1 MRWFRLRRSGLIRP
15 FESIEET
22 AGRLVGVQSQLAPAA
37 QIAIWNRTQGV
48 SASGIEAARIEKRSL
63 VRFWGQR
70 NTMHTYR
77 AEDWP
82 LVQSALADRASFI
95 TRKLKTPADLRSL
108 RALTKRLTVRLE
120 KGQALGYAD
129 AKSKALEASYPPQAV
144 AYAAFML
151 LVREGVVCHG
161 PDRAGR
167 STFVHRESWM
177 PGLSWRPPKSP
188 EAGAELARRYLAA
201 YGPAE
206 ARDLAF
212 WLGGNL
218 SQAKEWIQLAR
229 EDCVEV
235 EIAGRSHWMLRADR
249 PALGAQPPAPSRWPV
264 HLLYRF
270 DPLLLATKDKSW
282 LIEEQHYK
290 RVWRAAAHVEP
301 VLLVRGRIAGT
312 WRYDRKAKGVRIRI
326 VAFEPPSRATVRAAR
341 SRAEELA
348 KGLESSLESFEVT
361 T

>member
-1 MRWFRLRRSGLIRP
+1 MRWFRLRRSGLARP

-37 QIAIWNRTQGV
+37 QIAIWNRTRGV
-48 SASGIEAARIEKRSL
+48 TAAEIEAARIEERSL

-95 TRKLKTPADLRSL
+95 TRKLNTPADLRAL
-108 RALTKRLTVRLE
+108 RMLTKRLKARLE
-120 KGQALGYAD
+120 QGQALGYVD
-129 AKSKALEASYPPQAV
+129 AKSKALERSYPPQAV

-167 STFVHRESWM
+167 PTFVHRESWL
-177 PGLSWRPPKSP
+177 PELSWQPPQAH

-218 SQAKEWIQLAR
+218 AQANEWIRLAH
-229 EDCVEV
+229 EDCVEIEV
-235 EIAGRSHWMLRADR
+235 MGRRHWILRADF
-249 PALGAQPPAPSRWPV
+249 PELQTTPPPPTRWPV

-270 DPLLLATKDKSW
+270 DPLLLATKDKCW
-282 LIEEQHYK
+282 LIDEQHYK
-290 RVWRAAAHVEP
+290 QVWRAAAHVEP
-301 VLLVRGRIAGT
+301 VLLVHGRIAGT
-312 WRYDRKAKGVRIRI
+312 WRYDRKAKGIHIRI
-326 VAFEPPSRATVRAAR
+326 LTFEPPSQRTVSAAR
-341 SRAEELA
+341 RRAEELA
-348 KGLESSLESFEVT
+348 NCLETALGSFEVT
-361 T
+361 A